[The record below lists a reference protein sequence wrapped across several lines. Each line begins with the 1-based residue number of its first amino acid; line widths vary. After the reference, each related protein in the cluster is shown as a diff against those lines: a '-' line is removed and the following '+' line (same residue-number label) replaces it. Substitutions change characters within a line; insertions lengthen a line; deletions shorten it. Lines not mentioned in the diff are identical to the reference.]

1 LAVLFLVLSPAVADH
16 QAGYPI
22 FTLGFLVEARA
33 CTIGRRDYKPWLPDL
48 NKRSKA
54 LFNKYADPVR
64 PYTEADIS
72 WSDTE

>member
-1 LAVLFLVLSPAVADH
+1 MLFLVLSPAVADH

-33 CTIGRRDYKPWLPDL
+33 RVYDRPPRFQAVGPDL

-54 LFNKYADPVR
+54 LFNKYPDPVR
-64 PYTEADIS
+64 PYTEADIL
-72 WSDTE
+72 WSGTE

>member
-1 LAVLFLVLSPAVADH
+1 MLSPAVADH

-33 CTIGRRDYKPWLPDL
+33 LVRSAAAIQAVAAC
-48 NKRSKA
+48 KRSKA
-54 LFNKYADPVR
+54 LFNKYPDPVR
-64 PYTEADIS
+64 PYTEADMS